1 MFNCCFYFLLVVHT
15 YTHIHTHIHTHIYS
29 MLTIKLIIN
38 IYIYY
43 KNEWR
48 DRLKYPISNWLFQ
61 GSGGRRLFLK
71 LATPKLFQEDKGSIV
86 LYRLLVKYK

>member
-15 YTHIHTHIHTHIYS
+15 YTHIHTYIHTHIYS

-38 IYIYY
+38 IYIH

-61 GSGGRRLFLK
+61 GSQGADDFSLNKLRRNYLRR
-71 LATPKLFQEDKGSIV
+71 IV
-86 LYRLLVKYK
+86 LYLYTVLDVVVK

>member
-1 MFNCCFYFLLVVHT
+1 MQFLMFNCCFYFLLVVHT
-15 YTHIHTHIHTHIYS
+15 YTHTLTYIHSHS

-38 IYIYY
+38 ILVYIN

-61 GSGGRRLFLK
+61 GQRAEGRRLFLK
-71 LATPKLFQEDKGSIV
+71 
-86 LYRLLVKYK
+86 